1 MGIGF
6 LSFVSL
12 LFWVV
17 WKKPT
22 KSQKTKHF
30 FISFF
35 LLSLFGSFWGGWWWW
50 WSATSRECD
59 VVYLGCVWLFLMRQH
74 SCLSRVPRP
83 NNTNGNGRKVKGWRL
98 IQMGWAELVAP
109 CCGLT
114 SRALAL
120 PVQSLCAKM
129 NFSFVFLYF
138 SIFFKSFFKRKQ
150 KEINNCKEISNLKR
164 TKVSVPFV

>member
-1 MGIGF
+1 MMMMMISNIAGVWCGIPG
-6 LSFVSL
+6 LCLV
-12 LFWVV
+12 
-17 WKKPT
+17 
-22 KSQKTKHF
+22 
-30 FISFF
+30 ISYEAA
-35 LLSLFGSFWGGWWWW
+35 L
-50 WSATSRECD
+50 C
-59 VVYLGCVWLFLMRQH
+59 
-74 SCLSRVPRP
+74 SRVPRP

-138 SIFFKSFFKRKQ
+138 SIFFFIILQAKTK
-150 KEINNCKEISNLKR
+150 INK
-164 TKVSVPFV
+164 